1 MLKTRA
7 VLAATI
13 SATISLAN
21 FAVPVS
27 AATAPQLGI
36 IVFADH
42 ARVGRAPASVG
53 STVFGGDQLST
64 DATGSVQIR
73 AGAAR
78 FLLANGGVAMLSSDE
93 AAPAA
98 TLIAGTATFSTANS
112 KAFTVRFDNATIR
125 ANIDEPTVGQISVA
139 GPRELIVKS
148 TRGSLAF
155 TVGGET
161 RVVAEGA
168 AYRVVLDPTPAEVA
182 AAASPA
188 RGESPQQTGGEPRAG
203 EISRIIPQVTI
214 GRGGQTLDAT
224 SNFIVDW
231 QDQINTLPNAR
242 VRIGLDDGSV
252 LNVGSGSLLR
262 VVKHDAAA
270 QQTDLELTYGKL
282 RTRAQQISKPGG
294 TFEVHT
300 AAGIAGV
307 VGTDFYVDYF
317 NDIMNVI
324 VFEGTVKVCNL
335 SGACVFVKAGEMTS
349 VRRGN
354 EGPPVPPVPAPL
366 ALMTTAASD
375 TDDGETVAQAIPN
388 PTAPRADNSRSRGG
402 AAGGPV
408 SAGSS
413 KFVWYAVGVVAVVT
427 AIAIHQ
433 ALESPDRP

>member
-1 MLKTRA
+1 MRRMREI
-7 VLAATI
+7 LAAM
-13 SATISLAN
+13 A
-21 FAVPVS
+21 
-27 AATAPQLGI
+27 AATVSVTMLGAPLWAAPASQLGI
-36 IVFADH
+36 VVFADH
-42 ARVGRAPASVG
+42 ARVGTAAASVG
-53 STVFGGDQLST
+53 STVFGGDRLT
-64 DATGSVQIR
+64 TEPKGSVQVR

-78 FLLANGGVAMLSSDE
+78 FLLAGGGVATLSSDD
-93 AAPAA
+93 AIPAA
-98 TLIAGTATFSTANS
+98 TLISGTATFSTAS
-112 KAFTVRFDNATIR
+112 AKAFTLHFANAAIR
-125 ANIDEPTVGQISVA
+125 ANSDEPTVGQVSVL
-139 GPRELIVKS
+139 GPKELIVKS

-155 TVGGET
+155 TVSGET
-161 RVVAEGA
+161 RVVAEGS
-168 AYRVVLDPTPAEVA
+168 AYRVILDPTPAEVA
-182 AAASPA
+182 SANSPA

-224 SNFIVDW
+224 ANSIVDW
-231 QDQINTLPNAR
+231 QDQINTSTIAR
-242 VRIGLDDGSV
+242 ARIGLDDGSV

-262 VVKHDAAA
+262 VVKHDSAA

-282 RTRAQQISKPGG
+282 RARAQQISKPGG

-307 VGTDFYVDYF
+307 VGTDLYVDYF

-335 SGACVFVKAGEMTS
+335 SGACVIVKAGEMTS

-366 ALMTTAASD
+366 ALMTSAASD
-375 TDDGETVAQAIPN
+375 TDDGEAVAQAVPN
-388 PTAPRADNSRSRGG
+388 PTTPRADNSRTKVG
-402 AAGGPV
+402 GGPV

-413 KFVWYAVGVVAVVT
+413 KFVWYAVSVVAIVT
-427 AIAIHQ
+427 AVAIHQ